1 MVTIIYKWFLFN
13 QKKTNLSNIKIC
25 VNTWLLPCKM
35 SEKFHK
41 ILKYKE
47 DENSVKILFVIYTDT
62 ESLLKS
68 IQICDNYPGKSCTLK
83 KKNMQRVAFQ
93 NSQNFHS
100 AANKIIIFIT
110 EVNTVW
116 NFFVEI

>member
-1 MVTIIYKWFLFN
+1 
-13 QKKTNLSNIKIC
+13 
-25 VNTWLLPCKM
+25 M

-68 IQICDNYPGKSCTLK
+68 IQICDNYPGNPAHRK
-83 KKNMQRVAFQ
+83 KKKHA
-93 NSQNFHS
+93 
-100 AANKIIIFIT
+100 T
-110 EVNTVW
+110 C
-116 NFFVEI
+116 FFSKFTKFSFSCK

>member
-1 MVTIIYKWFLFN
+1 
-13 QKKTNLSNIKIC
+13 
-25 VNTWLLPCKM
+25 M

-68 IQICDNYPGKSCTLK
+68 IQICDNYPGKSCTSKK
-83 KKNMQRVAFQ
+83 KKNMQRVSFQ

-100 AANKIIIFIT
+100 AANKIIKFIT
-110 EVNTVW
+110 EVKIV
-116 NFFVEI
+116 